1 MNDIVPI
8 GKDLTE
14 YEYAPDKL
22 QLLKDTVAKGQDLS
36 DAEFMLMGY
45 VAKQAG
51 LDPFLKQLYPI
62 KFTQGSTGKKVLN
75 FITSI
80 DGYRLIAERTGKYA
94 GRDDYMFNEGLSL
107 YQMLNEKE
115 DGKKIVLQT
124 ATCTVYKIVQGVR
137 CPTCTSVR
145 WKEYYPTNK
154 FKQFMWNQRPF
165 GMLGKCSESQSL
177 RAAFPNN
184 YKGIYLDAE
193 FDQSEADPA
202 YQPEDTED
210 LIKEA
215 IGLYDML
222 GYNLA
227 KTIQTNMKHIGTTD
241 LYSAHKE
248 QLEMLIYFLKGE
260 VEKANQEEK

>member
-1 MNDIVPI
+1 
-8 GKDLTE
+8 
-14 YEYAPDKL
+14 
-22 QLLKDTVAKGQDLS
+22 
-36 DAEFMLMGY
+36 
-45 VAKQAG
+45 
-51 LDPFLKQLYPI
+51 
-62 KFTQGSTGKKVLN
+62 
-75 FITSI
+75 
-80 DGYRLIAERTGKYA
+80 
-94 GRDDYMFNEGLSL
+94 MFNEGLSL

-137 CPTCTSVR
+137 CPTCTTVW
-145 WKEYYPTNK
+145 WKEYYPKSK

-210 LIKEA
+210 LIIEA
-215 IGLYDML
+215 NGLYGML
-222 GYNLA
+222 EYNYA
-227 KTIQTNMKHIGTTD
+227 KIIQINMKYIGKAT

-248 QLEMLIYFLKGE
+248 QLEMLIYYLKGE
-260 VEKANQEEK
+260 VEKANAEA